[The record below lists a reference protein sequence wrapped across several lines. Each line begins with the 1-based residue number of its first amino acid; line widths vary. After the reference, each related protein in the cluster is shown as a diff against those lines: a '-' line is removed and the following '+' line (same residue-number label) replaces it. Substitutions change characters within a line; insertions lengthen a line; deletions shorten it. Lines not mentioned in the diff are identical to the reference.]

1 MESNDK
7 KPKKRG
13 RKPKKNQLKEE
24 KEETSSDDEKEE
36 TSSDDEKEEK
46 EEKGEVEGYDSSFT
60 IKTVQTEAFRN
71 FFLALQNYSEKITLK
86 ISDKGIV
93 ILELLDDVLIHSR
106 LSSEN
111 FEEFTIDK
119 EILLHINLKS
129 FGEIIKH
136 IKNDDIIT
144 LKKNKVDQYWSII
157 INNYDTN
164 KQEKYDFN
172 LIKREDYIGDN
183 VRIPPA
189 EFNYE
194 LSLSNE
200 DYKDLIKKTK
210 HIQSK
215 KMTIQA
221 SHDSIT
227 FICKNSELSC
237 KIKYGNI
244 DFYMSCRDIISG
256 EFPYNEMAS
265 CNVFSKLCSSVRL
278 YIKNDYPLI
287 MHYNVASLG
296 DIKICIA
303 PLS

>member
-1 MESNDK
+1 MDT

-13 RKPKKNQLKEE
+13 RKPKKENQPKEDNENNEVKEE
-24 KEETSSDDEKEE
+24 V
-36 TSSDDEKEEK
+36 
-46 EEKGEVEGYDSSFT
+46 KGSDSSFT

-71 FFLALQNYSEKITLK
+71 FLLALQNYSEIITLK
-86 ISDKGIV
+86 ISDRGIV
-93 ILELLDDVLIHSR
+93 SLELLDDVLIHSR

-119 EILLHINLKS
+119 VILLHINLKS

-144 LKKNKVDQYWSII
+144 LKKNKVDQHWSII

-183 VRIPPA
+183 VIIPPA

-200 DYKDLIKKTK
+200 DYEDLIKKTK
-210 HIQSK
+210 HIQPE

-221 SHDSIT
+221 SDDSIT
-227 FICKNSELSC
+227 FICKNPELSC
-237 KIKYGNI
+237 EIKYGNI
-244 DFYMSCRDIISG
+244 DLYISNNDIISG

-265 CNVFSKLCSSVRL
+265 CTVFSKLCSSVRL

-287 MHYNVASLG
+287 MHYNVANLG

-303 PLS
+303 PLL

>member
-1 MESNDK
+1 MDT

-13 RKPKKNQLKEE
+13 RKPKKENQPREDNENNEVKE
-24 KEETSSDDEKEE
+24 
-36 TSSDDEKEEK
+36 
-46 EEKGEVEGYDSSFT
+46 EVEGSDSSFT

-71 FFLALQNYSEKITLK
+71 FLLALQNYSEIITLK
-86 ISDKGIV
+86 ISDRGIV
-93 ILELLDDVLIHSR
+93 SLELLDAVLIHSR
-106 LSSEN
+106 LSNEN

-119 EILLHINLKS
+119 VILLHINLKS

-144 LKKNKVDQYWSII
+144 LKKNKVDQHWSII

-183 VRIPPA
+183 VIIPPA

-200 DYKDLIKKTK
+200 DYGDLIKKTK
-210 HIQSK
+210 HIQPE

-221 SHDSIT
+221 SNDSIT

-237 KIKYGNI
+237 EIKYGNI
-244 DFYMSCRDIISG
+244 DLYISNTDIIISG

-265 CNVFSKLCSSVRL
+265 CTVFSKLCSSVRL